1 MVQNIRNQSKIV
13 EEKIKALSQ
22 IKNHLDYLDKEISQ
36 NIEYGLDKV
45 FIKHNEKRNYLN
57 YDITSNSPQELDLNL
72 REVMLDLDKKK
83 YPFSVTLGS
92 TVSYKNLNKEEL
104 YITKLLST
112 IINIA
117 LCLLKNFDKRKYIK

>member
-45 FIKHNEKRNYLN
+45 FIKHNENRIYLN
-57 YDITSNSPQELDLNL
+57 YDITSNSPQELVLNL
-72 REVMLDLDKKK
+72 IEVMLDLDKKK
-83 YPFSVTLGS
+83 
-92 TVSYKNLNKEEL
+92 
-104 YITKLLST
+104 
-112 IINIA
+112 
-117 LCLLKNFDKRKYIK
+117 